1 MIMGNHM
8 NAISPVAMLST
19 FVNGL
24 KTTFDP
30 KRVIRELTDWKSRE
44 WVLLGLMVLAQVVAF
59 AFGADW
65 SLMGWIGLATGVF
78 TILSLI
84 LVDRGRITNYLW
96 GFLGSVVWLVVAIQ
110 NHLVGDM
117 FSQSFYVIMQF
128 VGIYAWQKQLVKQ
141 GQGGDAEVEP
151 KKMTALMT
159 ILSVIGTLSIY
170 AIVVTVSLHA
180 HGTQVWLDGTL
191 LPLGIVGQ
199 VLMTYGYRSQWVAW
213 IALDIVNVV
222 IWANQLQA
230 GGPAAMSMF
239 VLQVVMTI
247 NALYGCWLWFR
258 PVDHASG
265 EPALADGAVVGAGA

>member
-96 GFLGSVVWLVVAIQ
+96 GFLGSVVWLVIAIQ

-170 AIVVTVSLHA
+170 AIVVTVSFHA

-213 IALDIVNVV
+213 IALDIVNVI

-230 GGPAAMSMF
+230 GGPAALSMF

-265 EPALADGAVVGAGA
+265 GPALADGAVVGAGA